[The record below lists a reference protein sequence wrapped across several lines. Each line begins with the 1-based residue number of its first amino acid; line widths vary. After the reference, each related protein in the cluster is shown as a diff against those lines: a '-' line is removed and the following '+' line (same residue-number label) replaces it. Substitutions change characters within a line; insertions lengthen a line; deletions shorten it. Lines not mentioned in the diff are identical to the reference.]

1 MAKKIEIKK
10 RVFNRNEY
18 VSAIDN
24 KFKFF
29 KEPEPVVD
37 PDTVEELF
45 RLYDKLYALIPIE
58 GPEKTHQYLVEQS
71 SELYKID
78 NLLENIQPLLDEV
91 ASLRGQLL
99 ETNRQILELEA
110 KLASGGDINYEDAEQ
125 MQLLRTQL
133 ETANATIATLEQ
145 ANSVANM
152 ATKKASEAAAEA
164 SKKAEE
170 AAKAQATAA
179 ATASANVS
187 YAEAA
192 KEISEL
198 MSKKKKGSLYYAKR
212 FLEDPRRTWS
222 RLTRTRGRVTYNS
235 WISTFDRAR
244 AQQLWWLFADDEEAR
259 EYYSNRKRRGYRNR
273 PSSYNYLIP
282 KSKNQAGD
290 MTLDFVVEELKQAG
304 YKAEEIQAGFESVKN
319 FKNNVRTRIIKY
331 KDPDKENE
339 LGYTFID

>member
-1 MAKKIEIKK
+1 MSKRVEIKK
-10 RVFNRNEY
+10 TVFDRKEY
-18 VSAIDN
+18 FSTIDN

-58 GPEKTHQYLVEQS
+58 GPERTHQYLVEQS

-78 NLLENIQPLLDEV
+78 NQLENIQPLLDEV

-110 KLASGGDINYEDAEQ
+110 KLASGGDLNYEDAEQ

-145 ANSVANM
+145 ANTIANL
-152 ATKKASEAAAEA
+152 ATKKASEAAEEA

-170 AAKAQATAA
+170 AAKTAA
-179 ATASANVS
+179 ENASKAASTADTSAAV
-187 YAEAA
+187 
-192 KEISEL
+192 KEIRD
-198 MSKKKKGSLYYAKR
+198 MMNKKNTSLYHARR
-212 FLEDPRRTWS
+212 FLKKPRREWARLVRGS
-222 RLTRTRGRVTYNS
+222 RFSRGYYVNF
-235 WISTFDRAR
+235 STAYAGRY
-244 AQQLWWLFADDEEAR
+244 WWLFAEDTDER
-259 EYYSNRKRRGYRNR
+259 EYPSVRRRRGFRYGKNAEK
-273 PSSYNYLIP
+273 NYLIA

-290 MTLDFVVEELKQAG
+290 MTVDYLIDELKQG
-304 YKAEEIQAGFESVKN
+304 GFKAKEIKDAIDSFGNLK
-319 FKNNVRTRIIKY
+319 VRTRIITY
-331 KDPDKENE
+331 KDPEKEDE
-339 LGYTFID
+339 VGYNFTG

>member
-78 NLLENIQPLLDEV
+78 NQLENIQPLLDEV

-212 FLEDPRRTWS
+212 FLEHPRRTWS